1 MADERRE
8 NGESSSEGGRS
19 GGSGSRQPGP
29 LRGRKLGD
37 RRVRVE
43 RPQAEY
49 FRYAAKDT
57 LVARVN
63 GLGDGARRV
72 TEKGGTTG
80 GGSTGTMVFITLGGA
95 SGMVDVMAW
104 TAPSV

>member
-8 NGESSSEGGRS
+8 PGSREDEAGRPAGSSSR
-19 GGSGSRQPGP
+19 PP
-29 LRGRKLGD
+29 AHLRGRKLGD

-57 LVARVN
+57 LVARP
-63 GLGDGARRV
+63 GAP
-72 TEKGGTTG
+72 
-80 GGSTGTMVFITLGGA
+80 
-95 SGMVDVMAW
+95 
-104 TAPSV
+104 PSLQLRPQPAR